1 MRGSKSLR
9 LQCEEH
15 NISMATIDSPSAALS
30 EVTRLLT
37 LIDAELATLFALCG
51 ADFDSHA
58 TTSTQAVARRERV
71 QSLFAQL
78 QSLCDAASLDDL
90 VPAAS
95 GAAPG
100 AAPGRADVPVP
111 LAQMRRQ
118 LQVAQ
123 RIVGLSASSAPPPPS
138 SSSLGV

>member
-1 MRGSKSLR
+1 MSS
-9 LQCEEH
+9 
-15 NISMATIDSPSAALS
+15 TIDSPSAALS

-58 TTSTQAVARRERV
+58 STSTQAVARRERV

-90 VPAAS
+90 VPTAA
-95 GAAPG
+95 AAG
-100 AAPGRADVPVP
+100 AAPGRVDVPLP

-123 RIVGLSASSAPPPPS
+123 RIVGLSASSAPPPPLSS